1 MDSWTF
7 LTWMTSSS
15 NLEIKL
21 SCRKT
26 ASFWFYEIVSPLMS
40 LRKNNEKISLYHQEH
55 ETISIPNLR
64 RKVVIQFDQDHSYHA
79 DGVDKGQ
86 ESVEMHVSVAMRVC
100 RLQKKLP
107 HFVSTHP
114 PLTWRHYAYCLSICP
129 PPKCAS
135 LTEEWTQ
142 TQGWPVHIRI
152 TIDYW
157 HLETEVAHN
166 LVIWNI
172 CSPDWRPRWRG
183 LWTQT
188 RGSLLP
194 VHTYAMP

>member
-1 MDSWTF
+1 
-7 LTWMTSSS
+7 
-15 NLEIKL
+15 
-21 SCRKT
+21 
-26 ASFWFYEIVSPLMS
+26 MS

-114 PLTWRHYAYCLSICP
+114 PLT
-129 PPKCAS
+129 
-135 LTEEWTQ
+135 
-142 TQGWPVHIRI
+142 
-152 TIDYW
+152 
-157 HLETEVAHN
+157 
-166 LVIWNI
+166 
-172 CSPDWRPRWRG
+172 
-183 LWTQT
+183 
-188 RGSLLP
+188 
-194 VHTYAMP
+194 